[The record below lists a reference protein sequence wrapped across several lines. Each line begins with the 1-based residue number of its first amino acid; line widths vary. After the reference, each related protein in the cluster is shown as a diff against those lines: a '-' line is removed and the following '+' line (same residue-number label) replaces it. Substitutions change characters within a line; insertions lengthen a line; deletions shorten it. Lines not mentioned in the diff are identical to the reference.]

1 MAFVEASRAERRF
14 LGDEPNGLRKNPMKA
29 VRSMRS
35 RTTTKLTTA
44 VAAIALVAVSCGGG
58 ADPVAA
64 PTTDGPGG
72 PAATSRPPS
81 GDPAPVRQFETFD
94 GETVSLA
101 DFTGKPVV
109 LNFWASWC
117 PSCVAEMSAAF
128 RPVQE
133 DLGEDVTFIGMNI
146 QDDRAL
152 AAELLEETGVIWVSA
167 EDPNGELYID
177 LGGIAMPFTVYIG
190 ADGTIVDKHNGPLT
204 EGQLRDQIESAF

>member
-1 MAFVEASRAERRF
+1 MK
-14 LGDEPNGLRKNPMKA
+14 DNPPI
-29 VRSMRS
+29 RS
-35 RTTTKLTTA
+35 RNAGKLTAA
-44 VAAIALVAVSCGGG
+44 VAAFAIVAVACGGG
-58 ADPVAA
+58 TNESVS
-64 PTTDGPGG
+64 PTT
-72 PAATSRPPS
+72 AAAAASPPVTTREPI
-81 GDPAPVRQFETFD
+81 GDPAPTRQFQTFA

-133 DLGEDVTFIGMNI
+133 DLGEEVTFIGMNI

-152 AAELLEETGVIWVSA
+152 AEGLLEETGVIWVSA

-190 ADGTIVDKHNGPLT
+190 ADGSIVNKHNGPLT
-204 EGQLRDQIESAF
+204 EDQLRDQIESAF